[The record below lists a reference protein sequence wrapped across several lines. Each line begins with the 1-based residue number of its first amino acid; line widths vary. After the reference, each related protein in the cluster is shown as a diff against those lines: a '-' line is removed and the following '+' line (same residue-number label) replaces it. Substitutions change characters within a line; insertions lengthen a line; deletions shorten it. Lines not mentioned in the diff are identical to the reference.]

1 MNPHADRDVSAA
13 LVSALTTF
21 AAGLPSAPGVY
32 FTRPDRGTTARPYL
46 VVEPLGQ
53 SGSGGSLS
61 DQTDAVSLYQ
71 VMVVSEMAVQAEAL
85 ADDVRAFLVMRTLTI
100 TGRSCEAIQW
110 DSSQPIT
117 PDEDV
122 QPPLFYGTASYRI
135 ATTSA

>member
-1 MNPHADRDVSAA
+1 MNPYADRDVSAA
-13 LVSALTTF
+13 LVSAMTTF
-21 AAGLPSAPGVY
+21 AAGLPSNPGVY
-32 FTRPDRGTTARPYL
+32 FTRPDRSVTTRPYV

-53 SGSGGSLS
+53 ASGTGSLS

-71 VMVVSEMAVQAEAL
+71 VMVVAEMAVQAEAL
-85 ADDVRAFLVMRTLTI
+85 ADDCRAFLVMRTLTI

-110 DSSQPIT
+110 DSSQPVT

-122 QPPLFYGTASYRI
+122 QPPLFYATASYRI